1 MQAQLD
7 YQSENGEFN
16 AFIRQLM
23 EDAISPDG
31 SLLTDSELY
40 NLLKEQENW
49 DAMSEVNKQ
58 VWEEEL
64 NNTFKEVVAFLL
76 KENSVEN
83 GTFYTAVTAAIEGLT
98 SIIGSYSQSIT
109 KLGKSSSSGGGSSGG
124 GGGSGGGNPSSPP
137 KPTQSETVINRTG
150 TYIGG
155 SGNNIQIST
164 GYGDG
169 IIKRSTTRFSTGG
182 LATSTG
188 PAWLDGTPQEPEY
201 VLNAR
206 QTDAFLK
213 LADVLPSVMGNN
225 SSSGVNNTFGATT
238 FNLSVNVDKIASDY
252 DVDHMCDLIKEKLY
266 DSGSYRNV
274 NSLSFLR

>member
-16 AFIRQLM
+16 AFIKQLM

-31 SLLTDSELY
+31 QLLTDSELY

-49 DAMSEVNKQ
+49 EAMSDVNKQ

-109 KLGKSSSSGGGSSGG
+109 KLGKGSSGGGSGSSSSGGGGSSGG
-124 GGGSGGGNPSSPP
+124 GPQKQSQSDAVKNAGYNLGTTMARAEQLLLKKPS
-137 KPTQSETVINRTG
+137 KK
-150 TYIGG
+150 YA
-155 SGNNIQIST
+155 
-164 GYGDG
+164 
-169 IIKRSTTRFSTGG
+169 TGG
-182 LATSTG
+182 LAISTG
-188 PAWLDGTPQEPEY
+188 LAWLDGTPHEPEY

-274 NSLSFLR
+274 NSLSFIR